1 MAEATPTGRYHHGNL
16 RAALVEA
23 GYHLAVDQGPDAVT
37 LRAVTRRAGVSPA
50 AAYRHFAGLEELR
63 VAIGLWSIRGLAR
76 AIEEHQARVEIA
88 DPVGRARAML
98 EAVGDG
104 YLAFALDQPRVFRIG
119 LYGLLGMEHA
129 ELADGAGDSG
139 RTPFQLLTDA
149 LVGLAAVGALPAEG
163 VEPAAIQ
170 CWSSVHGFASLATQ
184 GPLRGAPREARD
196 AMARRLVRDV
206 VDGVLAVGSR
216 QGGAEI
222 S

>member
-1 MAEATPTGRYHHGNL
+1 MAEATPKGRYHHGNL
-16 RAALVEA
+16 RAALVQA
-23 GYHLAVDQGPDAVT
+23 GYHLAVEQGPDAVT

-76 AIEEHQARVEIA
+76 SIEEHQSRVEIA
-88 DPVGRARAML
+88 DPAPRARAML

-129 ELADGAGDSG
+129 ELAEGAGDSG

-149 LVGLAAVGALPAEG
+149 LAGLAAVGVLPAER

-196 AMARRLVRDV
+196 VMARRLVRDV

-216 QGGAEI
+216 SEGDET